1 MIEKMN
7 KVSNFVVFLSGRD
20 HSLQEILDHLV
31 RVVLVCLDT
40 DTIAFFQVNQY
51 SEIRIAGKSRG
62 SKLIEDEL
70 EHAYNLNDNFPIADA
85 IRFGE
90 IVWMENLLES
100 KSTYPSLANFPNL
113 LEQKLGIIIPIFLSS
128 TPIGALALT
137 SRVTYQSTIECE
149 VFLKAIGHI
158 FSMYVYRNVLSS
170 PDEPDDLEPKNRAAV
185 AFSSGYGLELTERQ
199 LVILRLISEERTN
212 LSISQFLGYSESTIR
227 QEIMRIFVKLGC
239 TSRSEAAKIY
249 REYITNS

>member
-1 MIEKMN
+1 MN

-20 HSLQEILDHLV
+20 HTLQEILDHLL
-31 RVVLVCLDT
+31 RVVLVSLDT
-40 DTIAFFQVNQY
+40 DTIVFFQVNQY
-51 SEIRIAGKSRG
+51 SEIRIAGKSGG
-62 SKLIEDEL
+62 SKLIADEMA
-70 EHAYNLNDNFPIADA
+70 HTNNLSDNLPVADA
-85 IRFGE
+85 IRHGK
-90 IVWMENLLES
+90 IVWMENLFES
-100 KSTYPSLANFPNL
+100 KSTYPMLANFPNL
-113 LEQKLGIIIPIFLSS
+113 LEQKLGIVIPIFLSG

-137 SRVTYQSTIECE
+137 SRVTYPTTIECE
-149 VFLKAIGHI
+149 VFLQAIGHI

-170 PDEPDDLEPKNRAAV
+170 PDEPDDLEPKNGSDV
-185 AFSSGYGLELTERQ
+185 SFSSGHGLELTERQ

-249 REYITNS
+249 RAYTPTS